1 MAGIG
6 ECTVGLLL
14 SEDDMEWRRSKG
26 VLRTSGRGTVSNIVL
41 LI

>member
-14 SEDDMEWRRSKG
+14 PEDDEAEEIHRCFTGFREEKC
-26 VLRTSGRGTVSNIVL
+26 VEYFYLHL
-41 LI
+41 